1 MKVLCDT
8 GIISRYL
15 TRSSY
20 YTNLAEGKIGVDN
33 VVISSVIFIELMR
46 WLNGYSNLTRSER
59 TKLLRVIK
67 SIPVLHLNEHI
78 SKMAMETSLNN
89 KSLKPPDI
97 LIGSTAKRFKVKL
110 ATNNKKNALKSAF
123 ETIKKIH

>member
-46 WLNGYSNLTRSER
+46 
-59 TKLLRVIK
+59 
-67 SIPVLHLNEHI
+67 
-78 SKMAMETSLNN
+78 
-89 KSLKPPDI
+89 
-97 LIGSTAKRFKVKL
+97 
-110 ATNNKKNALKSAF
+110 
-123 ETIKKIH
+123 